1 MSDDFRLKVTAG
13 DRREAVLLCERLA
26 SGELEHAL
34 QSGAEDRVVV
44 SSDDHDVFLYANTR
58 EQADAAAY
66 AITAVAG
73 QEGWHLQLELRR
85 WHPVAEEWED
95 PEAPLPATDSELA
108 SERAELLSRE
118 RAESE
123 ALGVPEYE
131 VRVECRSHRATVELA
146 GKLAAEGLAPVRR
159 WRYLLVGAADEES
172 AQALAD
178 RLAGEV
184 SAGTSVSVE
193 ATFAAIASE
202 TPANPFA
209 VFGGLGV

>member
-34 QSGAEDRVVV
+34 SSGAEDRVVV

-58 EQADAAAY
+58 EQADAAAH
-66 AITAVAG
+66 AITTLAG
-73 QEGWHLQLELRR
+73 QEGWHVQLELRR
-85 WHPVAEEWED
+85 WHPVSEEWED
-95 PEAPLPATDSELA
+95 PEAPMPATDDELA
-108 SERAELLSRE
+108 SERAGLLSRE
-118 RAESE
+118 RAESAE
-123 ALGVPEYE
+123 QGVPEYE
-131 VRVECRSHRATVELA
+131 VRVECRSHRTTVELA
-146 GKLAAEGLAPVRR
+146 ARLAGEGLRPVRR

-184 SAGTSVSVE
+184 PAGTSVTVE
-193 ATFAAIASE
+193 ASFATIAHE
-202 TPANPFA
+202 TPPNPFA
-209 VFGGLGV
+209 VFGGLGG